1 MIKEKENIEPKT
13 KETKE
18 KSKTPIIEIKDL
30 HKTFGKDNKVLQG
43 VNLTVNKGE
52 DLVILG
58 RSGSGKSV
66 TIKCIVGLIEPDK
79 GEIKVFDENVL
90 NLSKKELNE
99 IRVRIGFLFQSGALY
114 DSMSVRE
121 NLAFTLRKHKSEL
134 TAEEIESEVME
145 ALENVGLGDA
155 IDKMPSELSGG
166 MKKRIGLARTL
177 ILKPEII
184 LYDEPTTGLDTITS
198 REISEL
204 ILDIKH
210 KQKTTSIII
219 THDMACA
226 KLTADRIMVLKDGAI
241 HAEGTY
247 EELEK
252 DEDEWV
258 RSFFE

>member
-1 MIKEKENIEPKT
+1 MIKEKENTKPENKGEKKT
-13 KETKE
+13 V
-18 KSKTPIIEIKDL
+18 IIEIKEL
-30 HKTFGKDNKVLQG
+30 YKTFGTDNHVLKG
-43 VNLTVNKGE
+43 VNFTVNQGE

-66 TIKCIVGLIEPDK
+66 LIKCIVGLVTPDK
-79 GEIKVFDENVL
+79 GEINVFDQNVL
-90 NLSKKELNE
+90 ELKKSELNE
-99 IRVRIGFLFQSGALY
+99 MRVRIGFLFQSGALY
-114 DSMSVRE
+114 DSMTVRE
-121 NLAFTLRKHKSEL
+121 NLSFTLKKHKREL
-134 TAEEIESEVME
+134 KRDEVEKEVIE
-145 ALENVGLGDA
+145 ALESVGLGDA

-166 MKKRIGLARTL
+166 MRKRIGLARTL

-210 KQKTTSIII
+210 KRKTTSIII

-226 KLTADRIMVLKDGAI
+226 KLTADRIIVLKEGKI
-241 HAEGTY
+241 QAEGTY

-252 DEDEWV
+252 SEDEWV